1 MKLLI
6 SDRISSYHRYVEA
19 HEQLFRCSTP
29 EQFTEV
35 AGNLIE
41 DYLENQLIHKELKH
55 YNDTRTLLKEHPIF
69 EEQEIQ
75 DRIFA
80 LTLPELF
87 ARRNA
92 SKKSLRAVKSALK
105 DKSATSA
112 VIARREKI
120 KWVREI
126 EIRFIDQ
133 RLNQT
138 K

>member
-6 SDRISSYHRYVEA
+6 SDRISAYHRYVEA
-19 HEQLFRCSTP
+19 HEQLYNCSTP
-29 EQFTEV
+29 EQSTVV

-41 DYLENQLIHKELKH
+41 DFLENQLIHKELKH
-55 YNDTRTLLKEHPIF
+55 YNDTRTLLKEHSIF
-69 EEQEIQ
+69 EEQEIH

-80 LTLPELF
+80 LTLPELV

-105 DKSATSA
+105 DKNATSTA
-112 VIARREKI
+112 IARREKI
-120 KWVREI
+120 KWVRET